1 MSTEGNFI
9 QRAWAVQF
17 PLVDLRLN
25 GLAGFALA
33 LAVAKLWEPVLALDW
48 HWYAL
53 IAVLAAIK
61 PLITFFRSVRAEPQA
76 AR

>member
-9 QRAWAVQF
+9 QRAWVVQF
-17 PLVDLRLN
+17 SLIDLRLN

-61 PLITFFRSVRAEPQA
+61 PLITFFRSV
-76 AR
+76 